1 MTCNH
6 GGRFVCMPHSAHSRA
21 TADCMFMRY
30 DKWKTVQY
38 RFRVRRLKQETLA
51 YITYR
56 RYCFQSEAG
65 QKSAVTDFHYP
76 AVFPPEFSVL
86 PQKIFANLRA
96 DSLSDANSREIRALR
111 NILNIKGLHLR
122 KIFRPYKM
130 HRFSMRLSTYQG
142 LKHTISRPDIVETGG
157 WNRHKRSA
165 ESTGRHSTTECTTR
179 QYGRNRP

>member
-1 MTCNH
+1 ML
-6 GGRFVCMPHSAHSRA
+6 
-21 TADCMFMRY
+21 
-30 DKWKTVQY
+30 
-38 RFRVRRLKQETLA
+38 RLKQKPVA

-56 RYCFQSEAG
+56 RCCFQPEAG
-65 QKSAVTDFHYP
+65 QKSAVTDFNHP
-76 AVFPPEFSVL
+76 AVSTLEFSVL

-142 LKHTISRPDIVETGG
+142 LKHSISRPDIVETGG
-157 WNRHKRSA
+157 
-165 ESTGRHSTTECTTR
+165 
-179 QYGRNRP
+179 